1 MNSMRVDVSKFG
13 TTLIS
18 RPAGREAFLAARA
31 YVIPKDQKEIV
42 ELDFTKVKVLTPSWA
57 DEFVSGLEKELGE
70 KRVKI
75 IEGDN
80 SSVKN
85 TFETLRETPTS

>member
-1 MNSMRVDVSKFG
+1 MRVDVSKFG

-57 DEFVSGLEKELGE
+57 DEFVSGLQKELGE
-70 KRVKI
+70 KRVKV
-75 IEGDN
+75 IEGKN

-85 TFETLRETPTS
+85 TFETLHEMPSR